1 MATQNNIRNI
11 AIIAHVDHG
20 KTTLVDEMLKQG
32 GIYRENQATQ
42 DRVMDSGDLE
52 RERGITIL
60 AKNTSVHYKDYKINI
75 VDTPG
80 HADFGGEVERIL
92 KMVNGVILLVD
103 AAEGPMPQT
112 RFVLQKALELG
123 HKVIV
128 AVNKVD
134 KPDARIHE
142 VMDEVL
148 ELLLDLDATDEQ
160 FNSPTVFCSG
170 RQGIASYSP
179 DELGKDLTP
188 LFETI
193 VNYIEAPKGDENAP
207 LQMLVSSIDYN
218 DYVGRI
224 AVGRI
229 ERGITILAKN
239 TSVRYKDY
247 KINIVDTPGHADFG
261 GEVERILKMVNGVIL
276 LVDAAEGPMPQ
287 TRFVL
292 QKALELGH
300 KVIVAVNKVDKPDAR
315 IHEVM
320 DEVLELLLDLD
331 ATDEQFNSPTVFC
344 SGRHGTASYSPD
356 EMGSNLEPLFDTIVR
371 YIDAPQGDETAPLQL
386 LVSSI
391 DYNEYVGRIA
401 IGRIERGTIKVN
413 QEVTICD
420 FHDPEMKQKGKVVA
434 LYAFD
439 GLGKAPVQT
448 ASAGEIVALSGMA
461 DITIGRTLCATDC
474 VEPLPFV
481 KISDPTIEMTFAV
494 NDSPFAGKEGKF
506 VTSRNLRDRLEKEL
520 LKDVSLHVTEQGTDA
535 FNVAGRGEMHLSI
548 LMETMRREGF
558 EFSVSTP
565 RVLTKEIDGKLCEPI
580 ERMVADVPEECMGA
594 VIEKMGRRKGDLL
607 GMTPMGSRYRLEFKV
622 PSRGLFGYR
631 SEFLT
636 DTKGEGIMSSVLDS
650 YAPMKGEIERRL
662 VGSLIAHESGEAVA
676 YGLGGAQERGALF
689 IGPGTPVYAGMV
701 VGICSRNE
709 DMTVNVCKRKQ
720 LTNMRASGSDDAIR
734 LVTPKVFSLEQCLEF
749 LADDELLE
757 CTPKSLR
764 IRKRELDHGIRMREL
779 MKRRNQ
785 E

>member
-1 MATQNNIRNI
+1 MASQENIRNI

-32 GIYRENQATQ
+32 GIYRENQVTQ

-60 AKNTSVHYKDYKINI
+60 AKNTAVTYKNTKINI

-92 KMVNGVILLVD
+92 KMVNGVLLLVD

-128 AVNKVD
+128 VVNKID
-134 KPDARIHE
+134 KPDARIEE

-148 ELLLDLDATDEQ
+148 ELLLDLNATDDQ

-170 RQGIASYSP
+170 RQGTAAYGP
-179 DELGKDLTP
+179 HETGTNLEP

-193 VNYIEAPKGDENAP
+193 VNYIDPPKGD
-207 LQMLVSSIDYN
+207 
-218 DYVGRI
+218 
-224 AVGRI
+224 
-229 ERGITILAKN
+229 
-239 TSVRYKDY
+239 
-247 KINIVDTPGHADFG
+247 
-261 GEVERILKMVNGVIL
+261 
-276 LVDAAEGPMPQ
+276 
-287 TRFVL
+287 
-292 QKALELGH
+292 
-300 KVIVAVNKVDKPDAR
+300 
-315 IHEVM
+315 
-320 DEVLELLLDLD
+320 
-331 ATDEQFNSPTVFC
+331 
-344 SGRHGTASYSPD
+344 AS
-356 EMGSNLEPLFDTIVR
+356 
-371 YIDAPQGDETAPLQL
+371 APLQL

-401 IGRIERGTIKVN
+401 VGRIERGTIKVN
-413 QEVTICD
+413 QEVAICD
-420 FHDPEMKQKGKVVA
+420 YHDPDMKTKGKVVA
-434 LYAFD
+434 LYAYD
-439 GLGKAPVQT
+439 GLGKTPIQE

-461 DITIGRTLCATDC
+461 DITIGRTLCAPDTID
-474 VEPLPFV
+474 PLPFV

-565 RVLTKEIDGKLCEPI
+565 RVLTKEIDGKICEPI
-580 ERMVADVPEECMGA
+580 ERMVADVPEACMGA
-594 VIEKMGRRKGDLL
+594 VIEKIGRRKGDLL
-607 GMTPMGSRYRLEFKV
+607 SMTPMGSRYRLEFLV

-631 SEFLT
+631 NEFLT
-636 DTKGEGIMSSVLDS
+636 DTRGEGIMSSILDS
-650 YAPMKGEIERRL
+650 YAPMKGEIERRQ
-662 VGSLIAHESGEAVA
+662 VGSLICFETGEAVT
-676 YGLGGAQERGALF
+676 YGLHAAQERGALF

-701 VGICSRNE
+701 VGICSPNE
-709 DMTVNVCKRKQ
+709 DMTVNICKKKQ
-720 LTNMRASGSDDAIR
+720 LTNMRASGSDEALR
-734 LVTPKVFSLEQCLEF
+734 LTTPKVLSLEQCLEF

-764 IRKRELDHGIRMREL
+764 IRKRELDHATRMRNL
-779 MKRRNQ
+779 MKKRNQ
-785 E
+785 EQ

>member
-1 MATQNNIRNI
+1 MANQENIRNV

-32 GIYRENQATQ
+32 GIYRENQVTQ

-60 AKNTSVHYKDYKINI
+60 AKNTAVQYKDTKINI

-92 KMVNGVILLVD
+92 KMVNGVLLLVD

-128 AVNKVD
+128 VVNKID
-134 KPDARIHE
+134 KPDARIEE

-148 ELLLDLDATDEQ
+148 ELLLDLNATDEQ
-160 FNSPTVFCSG
+160 FNSPTIFCSG
-170 RQGIASYSP
+170 RQGTAAYGP
-179 DELGKDLTP
+179 DEVGTDLVP

-193 VNYIEAPKGDENAP
+193 VNYIPAPEGD
-207 LQMLVSSIDYN
+207 
-218 DYVGRI
+218 
-224 AVGRI
+224 
-229 ERGITILAKN
+229 KN
-239 TSVRYKDY
+239 
-247 KINIVDTPGHADFG
+247 
-261 GEVERILKMVNGVIL
+261 
-276 LVDAAEGPMPQ
+276 
-287 TRFVL
+287 
-292 QKALELGH
+292 
-300 KVIVAVNKVDKPDAR
+300 
-315 IHEVM
+315 
-320 DEVLELLLDLD
+320 
-331 ATDEQFNSPTVFC
+331 
-344 SGRHGTASYSPD
+344 
-356 EMGSNLEPLFDTIVR
+356 
-371 YIDAPQGDETAPLQL
+371 APLQL

-401 IGRIERGTIKVN
+401 VGRVERGTIKVN

-420 FHDPEMKQKGKVVA
+420 YHNPEMKQKGKVVA
-434 LYAFD
+434 LYEYD
-439 GLGKAPVQT
+439 GLGKNPIT
-448 ASAGEIVALSGMA
+448 EASAGEIVALSGMA
-461 DITIGRTLCATDC
+461 DITIGRTLCAVDTP
-474 VEPLPFV
+474 EPLPFV

-506 VTSRNLRDRLEKEL
+506 VTSRNLRDRLEREL

-548 LMETMRREGF
+548 LMETMRREGY

-565 RVLTKEIDGKLCEPI
+565 RVLTKEIDGKVCEPI

-607 GMTPMGSRYRLEFKV
+607 SMTPMGSRYRLEFLV

-636 DTKGEGIMSSVLDS
+636 DTRGEGIMSSVLDS
-650 YAPMKGEIERRL
+650 YAPMKGEIERRS
-662 VGSLIAHESGEAVA
+662 VGSLISFESGEAVT
-676 YGLGGAQERGALF
+676 YGLHAAQERGSLF

-720 LTNMRASGSDDAIR
+720 LTNMRASGSDEALR
-734 LVTPKVFSLEQCLEF
+734 LVTPRIFSLEQNLEF

-764 IRKRELDHGIRMREL
+764 IRKRELDHGIRMRET
-779 MKRRNQ
+779 MKRRAAAA
-785 E
+785 EGK

>member
-1 MATQNNIRNI
+1 MASQKNIRNI

-32 GIYRENQATQ
+32 GIYRENQATTE
-42 DRVMDSGDLE
+42 RVMDSGDLE

-60 AKNTSVHYKDYKINI
+60 AKNTSVYYKDTKINI

-112 RFVLQKALELG
+112 RFVLGKALELG

-128 AVNKVD
+128 AVNKID
-134 KPDARIHE
+134 KPDARIEE

-148 ELLLDLDATDEQ
+148 ELLLDLNATDDQ

-170 RQGIASYSP
+170 RQGTASYGP
-179 DELGKDLTP
+179 NEVGTDLVP

-193 VNYIEAPKGDENAP
+193 VNYIDAPTGDETEP
-207 LQMLVSSIDYN
+207 LQLLVSSIDYN

-224 AVGRI
+224 AVGR
-229 ERGITILAKN
+229 
-239 TSVRYKDY
+239 V
-247 KINIVDTPGHADFG
+247 
-261 GEVERILKMVNGVIL
+261 
-276 LVDAAEGPMPQ
+276 
-287 TRFVL
+287 
-292 QKALELGH
+292 
-300 KVIVAVNKVDKPDAR
+300 
-315 IHEVM
+315 
-320 DEVLELLLDLD
+320 
-331 ATDEQFNSPTVFC
+331 
-344 SGRHGTASYSPD
+344 
-356 EMGSNLEPLFDTIVR
+356 
-371 YIDAPQGDETAPLQL
+371 
-386 LVSSI
+386 
-391 DYNEYVGRIA
+391 
-401 IGRIERGTIKVN
+401 ERGTIKVN
-413 QEVTICD
+413 QEVAICD
-420 FHDPEMKQKGKVVA
+420 YHNPEMKHKGKVVA
-434 LYAFD
+434 LYEFD
-439 GLGKAPVQT
+439 GLGKKPIQE

-461 DITIGRTLCATDC
+461 DITIGRTLCAPDC

-520 LKDVSLHVTEQGTDA
+520 LKDVSLHVTEDSTDA

-548 LMETMRREGF
+548 LMETMRREGY

-565 RVLTKEIDGKLCEPI
+565 RVLTKVIDGKVCEPI
-580 ERMVADVPEECMGA
+580 ERMVADVPEECMGS
-594 VIEKMGRRKGDLL
+594 VIEKIGRRKGDLL
-607 GMTPMGSRYRLEFKV
+607 SMTPMGNRYRLEFMV

-636 DTKGEGIMSSVLDS
+636 DTKGEGIMSSMLAD

-662 VGSLIAHESGEAVA
+662 VGSLIAHEIGEAVA
-676 YGLGGAQERGALF
+676 YGLGAAQERGALF

-734 LVTPKVFSLEQCLEF
+734 LVTPRNYSLEQCLEF

-764 IRKRELDHGIRMREL
+764 IRKRILDHGVRMREL
-779 MKRRNQ
+779 MKKRNA